1 MAEPNSAPVQHSARR
16 TVGVALAVCLV
27 CSLFVT
33 SAAVMLRPIQIA
45 NQVKERQR
53 VLVELAGLT
62 ALGLSIESA
71 YRLFDVNR
79 PGF

>member
-33 SAAVMLRPIQIA
+33 SAAVTLRPIQI
-45 NQVKERQR
+45 ESPR
-53 VLVELAGLT
+53 VLR
-62 ALGLSIESA
+62 
-71 YRLFDVNR
+71 RLQLLREWSHEQSNKVF
-79 PGF
+79 P